1 MPSDTLKLSQKDLD
15 DLLNELP
22 EWAAEEGKLVRYWIF
37 TGFHE
42 AIAFVQRVAQLAEQ
56 AQHHP
61 DIDIRYNR
69 VKLALVSHD
78 AGGITARDAR
88 MARVL
93 SMGFAASPASSVP
106 TDPAA

>member
-1 MPSDTLKLSQKDLD
+1 MPSDKQKLSQKDLE

-22 EWAAEEGKLVRYWIF
+22 EWATEEGKLVRYWIF
-37 TGFHE
+37 AGFHE

-69 VKLALVSHD
+69 VRLALVTHD
-78 AGGITARDAR
+78 AGGITQRDIQ
-88 MARVL
+88 MARLL
-93 SMGFAASPASSVP
+93 SAELHMVP
-106 TDPAA
+106 

>member
-1 MPSDTLKLSQKDLD
+1 MESSKQTLTGEELSG
-15 DLLNELP
+15 LLRELP
-22 EWAAEEGKLVRYWIF
+22 EWAVEDGKLIRFWTF
-37 TGFHE
+37 TNFVE
-42 AIAFVQRVAQLAEQ
+42 AMAFVNRVAELAEQ

-88 MARVL
+88 MARRL
-93 SMGFAASPASSVP
+93 SADFAAPGA
-106 TDPAA
+106 